1 MNKENIARSSVF
13 FFYPKNISKV
23 DEKIIQRNVS
33 PFFENNLLENLVASA
48 QPFFFSPGNYFKV
61 DDKKFKGMS
70 VRPFFL
76 QLSNLP
82 FHALLYLWFFFIQ
95 SWSYFKAF
103 RSSHIKVRIGYL
115 WKKDAFYIDAVFI
128 NPVIY
133 RASVWETMEI
143 LRLCLRTEYLHWS

>member
-1 MNKENIARSSVF
+1 MSGFMNKENIARSSVF
-13 FFYPKNISKV
+13 FFYPENISKV

-82 FHALLYLWFFFIQ
+82 FHALLYL
-95 SWSYFKAF
+95 
-103 RSSHIKVRIGYL
+103 
-115 WKKDAFYIDAVFI
+115 
-128 NPVIY
+128 
-133 RASVWETMEI
+133 
-143 LRLCLRTEYLHWS
+143 